1 VPVKRA
7 TKVVAAAAGQDDATT
22 ADAVPLPLSMSY
34 RSLLFTLAAL
44 PLAVSAQTDR
54 IRVYFNQDTD
64 PAVSSGTLAIS
75 LHQAMDDTIE
85 AYIDRAQY
93 TVDVAVY
100 NADDFSIISALNQ
113 ADDRGVQVRYIAEGT
128 NSNSALANLSS
139 TIPVLYR
146 TDGEGSGMHNKFM
159 SIDADHADIAW
170 TWTGSTN
177 WTQNGLFDDYNNM
190 VFIQDQ
196 ALALA
201 YRTEF
206 EEMWGGTGP
215 QPNTTNSRFGA
226 DKTNNTPHS
235 FNVDGVTIECYFSP
249 SDGTTSHIVDAIDG
263 AEHNARSCMFSFTNE
278 DIGSALLDAH
288 QRPDVIVQMDLED
301 AIYSGTEGWY
311 LESNGVEVATHNT
324 DLVQLHHKYGI
335 IDEGSTD
342 DPLVITGSHNWTWY
356 AETINDENIVIIHD
370 ATVANLFYQEWH
382 ARHDDVAG
390 VGDVPGPVDLAIWP
404 QPVSGVLNVRVPE
417 TMRGARIRLIDTA
430 GREVLT
436 QAGTGALRTIDLS
449 TCTEGVYALV
459 CEHGQQRIA
468 RTVSVTR

>member
-1 VPVKRA
+1 MRN
-7 TKVVAAAAGQDDATT
+7 
-22 ADAVPLPLSMSY
+22 
-34 RSLLFTLAAL
+34 RSLLFVLAVL
-44 PLAVSAQTDR
+44 PLATFAQTDR

-75 LHQAMDDTIE
+75 LHNAMDDTIE
-85 AYIDRAQY
+85 AYIDRAQF
-93 TVDVAVY
+93 TIDAAVY

-113 ADDRGVQVRYIAEGT
+113 AEDRGVQVRYIAEGT
-128 NSNSALANLSS
+128 NSNTALANLSP

-177 WTQNGLFDDYNNM
+177 WTQNGLFEDYNNM

-206 EEMWGGTGP
+206 DEMWGGTGA
-215 QPNTTNSRFGA
+215 QPNTANSKFGA
-226 DKTNNTPHS
+226 AKTNNTPHT
-235 FNVDGVTIECYFSP
+235 FNVDGVAIECYFSP

-263 AEHNARSCMFSFTNE
+263 SDHNARSCMFAFTNE

-288 QRPDVIVQMDLED
+288 QRPGMTVQMDLED
-301 AIYSGTEGWY
+301 AIYPGTEGWY
-311 LESNGVEVATHNT
+311 LESNGVDVATHNS
-324 DLVQLHHKYGI
+324 DFVQLHHKYGI

-356 AETINDENIVIIHD
+356 AETVNDENIVIIHD

-382 ARHDDVAG
+382 ARRNDV
-390 VGDVPGPVDLAIWP
+390 VGIGEGPAPTGLLLWP
-404 QPVSGVLNVRVPE
+404 QPASTSLNIRLPE
-417 TMRGARIRLIDTA
+417 DQRGARLRMFDA
-430 GREVLT
+430 SGREVRLP
-436 QAGTGALRTIDLS
+436 AGTGVLRSIDLS
-449 TCTEGVYALV
+449 SLPEGIYALV
-459 CEHGQQRIA
+459 CESGERRIA
-468 RTVSVTR
+468 RTVSIAR